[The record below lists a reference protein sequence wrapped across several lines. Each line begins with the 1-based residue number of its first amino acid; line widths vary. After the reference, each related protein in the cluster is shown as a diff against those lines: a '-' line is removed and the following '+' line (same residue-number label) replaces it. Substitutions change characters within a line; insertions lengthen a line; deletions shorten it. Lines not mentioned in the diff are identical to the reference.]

1 MIKELSK
8 SIRNYKKDTIKTSI
22 FVVCEIILDIL
33 IPIIMGLLVD
43 HGISTG
49 NTKNILFY
57 GILFILSAIVA
68 LFFGFMS
75 GKSASIASNGF
86 VKNLR
91 QDVFEK
97 VNDFSFKNIDKFSTS
112 SLITRLTT
120 DASNVQNAFQM
131 IIRIAVRAPLMFIF
145 SIAAVIYVNPKIASI
160 FIIIIPILV
169 FGLYY
174 ITTKAYP
181 LFARTFKTYDKL
193 NNVVEENVRSI
204 RVVKSFNNEEHEIN
218 KFENVSND
226 IYTTF
231 SKAEKIVAFNTPLM
245 QSAIYAA
252 IIIICWIGGKLI
264 ISTGEVEMTTGNLT
278 ACLTYATMILNSL
291 MMLSMILVM
300 LNIAK
305 SSAERIV
312 EVLREDADIKSKEN
326 PIRYVENGNIDFKN
340 VYFKYESDQDK
351 YVLSNINISIK
362 EGEFIGII
370 GGTGSSKSSLVNLIP
385 RLYDTTKGSVCVG
398 NVDVKDYDL
407 EVLRDN
413 VSIVLQKNVLFSGTI
428 LENLRWGKRDT
439 SIEEAREMC
448 KIAQIDDFIMSLPD
462 KYDTLIS
469 EGGTNVSGG
478 QKQRICIARALL
490 KNPKVLIMDDSTS
503 AVDTKTD
510 RLIRDGLKDIMPKVT
525 KIVIAQRISS
535 IENADKV
542 IVLDNGKVVAF
553 DKPSKLLKSNKIY
566 KEVYDSQMNGG
577 NE

>member
-8 SIRNYKKDTIKTSI
+8 SIRDYKKDTIKTSI

-326 PIRYVENGNIDFKN
+326 PKVNVENGNIDFKN

-398 NVDVKDYDL
+398 NIDVKDYDL

-428 LENLRWGKRDT
+428 LENLRWGKRDA

-577 NE
+577 ME

>member
-204 RVVKSFNNEEHEIN
+204 RVVKSFNNEEHEID

-305 SSAERIV
+305 SSAERIQ
-312 EVLREDADIKSKEN
+312 EVLREEVDIKSKEN
-326 PIRYVENGNIDFKN
+326 PKVDVENGNIDFKN

-398 NVDVKDYDL
+398 NIDVKDYDL
-407 EVLRDN
+407 ELLRDN

-428 LENLRWGKRDT
+428 LENLRWGKRDA

-542 IVLDNGKVVAF
+542 IVLDNSKVVAF

-577 NE
+577 ME

>member
-8 SIRNYKKDTIKTSI
+8 SIRDYKKDTIKTSI

-326 PIRYVENGNIDFKN
+326 PIRNVENGNIDFKN

-428 LENLRWGKRDT
+428 LENLRWGKRDA

-542 IVLDNGKVVAF
+542 VVLDNGKVVAF